1 MKSRIGKTTHY
12 MGEEFITCQE
22 VLTFLLEYLSKD
34 LTPEEEQNFE
44 RHLAVC
50 PSCVA
55 YLKTFRTTVELGRHA
70 FDEGRGVASPAL
82 DAPPPPL
89 PEDLVAAI
97 LAVRG

>member
-1 MKSRIGKTTHY
+1 VKSRIGKTTHY

-55 YLKTFRTTVELGRHA
+55 YLKTYKQTVHLGRVALRRETDVRPPELGVELVR
-70 FDEGRGVASPAL
+70 
-82 DAPPPPL
+82 
-89 PEDLVAAI
+89 AI
-97 LAVRG
+97 LQARA